1 MASRSRIGVHHQKT
15 PMLALLKDK
24 LFETLRAVAPLI
36 AVVCVLQ
43 FTVVGASTAMFL
55 QFLAGTA
62 LVTLGLLLLFVGVDL
77 GLLPMGRFIG
87 AALSQKQSLSLMLAV
102 VFAMGFATT
111 AAEPDVL
118 VLAGQ
123 AESAAQGSV
132 SAQRLVYIISAGVGL
147 FVAVAMLRVVWGFSM
162 AWQLTVVY
170 SLMIVLSLL
179 APSSLA
185 PLAYDAGSVTTGVLS
200 GPVVLALALGVS
212 SVLSGRTAVADGF
225 GLLGMASIG
234 PIIILLLLGL
244 LR

>member
-1 MASRSRIGVHHQKT
+1 
-15 PMLALLKDK
+15 MLALLKDK
-24 LFETLRAVAPLI
+24 LSETLRAVAPLI
-36 AVVCVLQ
+36 AVVCLLQ
-43 FTVVGASTAMFL
+43 FTVVGASTAVFL
-55 QFLAGTA
+55 QFLAGSV
-62 LVTLGLLLLFVGVDL
+62 LVTLGLLLLFVGIDL

-87 AALSQKQSLSLMLAV
+87 AALPRKKSLSLMLAV
-102 VFAMGFATT
+102 AFAMGFATT

-123 AESAAQGSV
+123 AEAAAQGTL
-132 SAQRLVYIISAGVGL
+132 SAQPLVYIISAGVGL

-162 AWQLTVVY
+162 AWQLTIVY
-170 SLMIVLSLL
+170 ALMIVLSLL
-179 APSSLA
+179 APAALA
-185 PLAYDAGSVTTGVLS
+185 PLAYDAGSVTTGVLT

-212 SVLSGRTAVADGF
+212 SVLAGRNAVADGF